1 MYSDDVLSMTPWV
14 LLVFSLLFL
23 VQMLIFVGDD
33 NVWSFFERDFD
44 ALQFRGRFPT
54 YDGQANDEK
63 KKDN

>member
-1 MYSDDVLSMTPWV
+1 
-14 LLVFSLLFL
+14 
-23 VQMLIFVGDD
+23 MLIFVGDD